1 MQTSTTHMK
10 KYFLLGCLASMQLF
24 SINCKKTATLNA
36 SNNTPPPSTVNLLY
50 GSWELRT
57 TYGTFGN
64 CQNGDYVAGNGN
76 MWKFSDAVYEQYEK
90 SQLINSGPYILIT
103 DNCAATG
110 RNMEAIVFPQSD
122 YLKLYCDVSSDS
134 LIMYRSGAANDLS
147 IARFVRMAK

>member
-1 MQTSTTHMK
+1 
-10 KYFLLGCLASMQLF
+10 
-24 SINCKKTATLNA
+24 
-36 SNNTPPPSTVNLLY
+36 
-50 GSWELRT
+50 
-57 TYGTFGN
+57 
-64 CQNGDYVAGNGN
+64 